1 MTAGKYRVRL
11 ALEQLED
18 RCTPS
23 AMGLGLANQFPAQP
37 GGPTA
42 EAAAQVG
49 AADGHAIPIKGEFQC
64 TVDLST
70 GTVSSIGFGTGGVG
84 HWTAVGHM
92 DHLVID
98 LAGDRGVYSGTG
110 TLTTAQGEQI
120 FYNFTTSWQLST
132 GKGTHLI
139 TITGGTGRFAGVS
152 GSSVSDCIIT
162 ADPTS
167 SSIYHCQTQGS
178 GILNFPPPH

>member
-1 MTAGKYRVRL
+1 MTAGKYRVHL

-23 AMGLGLANQFPAQP
+23 AMGLGLADPFPAQD
-37 GGPTA
+37 GGPNA
-42 EAAAQVG
+42 EAAALVG
-49 AADGHAIPIKGEFQC
+49 AADGHAIRSETTFQC

-70 GTVSSIGFGTGGVG
+70 ATVSSIGFSTGVG
-84 HWTAVGHM
+84 HWTSVGHM
-92 DHLVID
+92 DSVVID
-98 LAGDRGVYSGTG
+98 QAADRGVYSGSG
-110 TLTTAQGEQI
+110 TLTTANGDQI
-120 FYNFTTSWQLST
+120 FGNFTTSWQLST
-132 GKGTHLI
+132 GIGMHVI

-152 GSSVSDCIIT
+152 GSSVSNCIIT

-167 SSIYHCQTQGS
+167 PLIFHCQTQGS